1 MLGVAI
7 EDEPLSRTQYDRR
20 ATPPAVAAFQATP
33 QGAGDEQMQDLTP
46 CTTRPLSPPHPLI
59 LLHA

>member
-7 EDEPLSRTQYDRR
+7 EDEPLSRTRYDRR

-33 QGAGDEQMQDLTP
+33 QGAGDEQMKDLTLGP
-46 CTTRPLSPPHPLI
+46 PLEVSSPGTENPMQR
-59 LLHA
+59 